1 MPRLGHLVDAEAGNS
16 LSIRQSYLRWGMMGN
31 MADGWDGNKDMII
44 E

>member
-16 LSIRQSYLRWGMMGN
+16 LSIGQSYLRWGMVGN
-31 MADGWDGNKDMII
+31 MAGGWGGKKDMIL